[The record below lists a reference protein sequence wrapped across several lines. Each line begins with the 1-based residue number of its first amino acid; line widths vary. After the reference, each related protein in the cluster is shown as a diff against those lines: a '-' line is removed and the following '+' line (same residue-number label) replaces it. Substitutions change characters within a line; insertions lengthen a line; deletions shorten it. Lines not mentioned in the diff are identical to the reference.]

1 MNLILFRRNELSD
14 DGKTVKLDNK
24 DPRTKHI
31 LNHLRKKD
39 GETVTVG
46 LIGGCQGKATVHSI
60 IETIDNK
67 ANTNLILEF
76 DFDTSDSESVD
87 DDGCNEIILILSLP
101 FPKRMKYLWPQITSM
116 GVTRICIVRG
126 MLSDPDY
133 CKSTSIQPTV
143 YTPLIE
149 EGMSQGCH
157 TREVSV
163 DIEVDQVLSKT
174 ILEKL
179 GFDSTSTCQEEV
191 KIFLDCGDEE
201 QTPEPV
207 RDIIMKTLRNDDSAT
222 KSIKRKRSVPSV
234 ILAVGCERGWT
245 EEEAQLFREV
255 GFTAATLGKS
265 ILRVDTAVV
274 AGLAVVSTTLD
285 ELSSTK

>member
-1 MNLILFRRNELSD
+1 MNLILFRRNELSNG
-14 DGKTVKLDNK
+14 GKTVQLDSE

-31 LNHLRKKD
+31 FNHLHKKD

-46 LIGGCQGKATVHSI
+46 IIGGCQGKAIVQSI
-60 IETIDNK
+60 IETIDGK
-67 ANTNLILEF
+67 AKKNLILEF
-76 DFDTSDSESVD
+76 DFDTSESVEE
-87 DDGCNEIILILSLP
+87 NIEITLILSLP
-101 FPKRMKYLWPQITSM
+101 FPKRLKYLWPQITSM

-133 CKSTSIQPTV
+133 FKSTSIQPTH

-157 TREVSV
+157 TRDVSV
-163 DIEVDQVLSKT
+163 GIEVDQVLSKSV
-174 ILEKL
+174 LERL
-179 GFDSTSTCQEEV
+179 GFGLDKNRKEEV

-201 QTPEPV
+201 QTPKPV
-207 RDIIMKTLRNDDSAT
+207 RDIIMNTLKNDDSSN
-222 KSIKRKRSVPSV
+222 KSIKRKRSAPRVV
-234 ILAVGCERGWT
+234 LAVGSERGWT
-245 EEEAQLFREV
+245 EEEAQLFREM